1 MYVMMKR
8 RTKTLPKAEREAYA
22 TWCKKYGID
31 PVTNKLK
38 VKPVGSVNKI
48 PLLNPNIAARIKEQ
62 KQYKS
67 IDSGIKGAVYSK
79 SMMDPLQWRGES
91 KDVVDSIKHK
101 STCIAPAYSKGAYQY
116 VSAGT
121 DPSDIG
127 RKK

>member
-67 IDSGIKGAVYSK
+67 IDSGITGAVYSK

-91 KDVVDSIKHK
+91 KDVVDSIKAK
-101 STCIAPAYSKGAYQY
+101 SKRVSSLFNKGGIQY
-116 VSAGT
+116 ITDGT
-121 DPSDIG
+121 NLHDIG